1 MDGATITN
9 LIGSLGFPIA
19 AACFMA
25 WFTVTQMKEFREALA
40 KNTAALQ
47 ELILMIRDGRKQ
59 NNDRKRNVE
68 DDPQSNR

>member
-25 WFTVTQMKEFREALA
+25 WYQVNTMKEFRLSLDA
-40 KNTAALQ
+40 NTKALQ
-47 ELILMIRDGRKQ
+47 ELILMIREGRK
-59 NNDRKRNVE
+59 NERKRDME
-68 DDPQSNR
+68 QTEGSRSN

>member
-25 WFTVTQMKEFREALA
+25 WFTVTQMKEFRESLN

-47 ELILMIRDGRKQ
+47 ELILMLREGRK
-59 NNDRKRNVE
+59 NDRKRDME
-68 DDPQSNR
+68 IDTGSNK